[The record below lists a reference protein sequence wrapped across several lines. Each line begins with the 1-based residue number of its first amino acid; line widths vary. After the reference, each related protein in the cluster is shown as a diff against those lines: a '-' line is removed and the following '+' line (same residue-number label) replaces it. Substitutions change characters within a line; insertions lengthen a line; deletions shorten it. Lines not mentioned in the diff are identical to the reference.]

1 MRSVF
6 LALFPCVLAFNVL
19 AAEPVTS
26 ADTAG
31 IRRAALDYIEG
42 WYTQDAAR
50 MERALHPQMVKRR
63 VIIEAAGGK
72 SSLDHGDAQRLIQAT
87 RPAPG
92 ERAQPLGNRRRDVTI
107 LDVQGNAATVK
118 VDADDWVDYLHVVRW
133 NGEWKILNVLWEL
146 RAPAQRTR

>member
-1 MRSVF
+1 MRSIFV
-6 LALFPCVLAFNVL
+6 ALFPCLVAATVL
-19 AAEPVTS
+19 AAEPVAT
-26 ADTAG
+26 ADAAG
-31 IRRAALDYIEG
+31 IRRASLDYIEG

-63 VIIEAAGGK
+63 VLPDAASGK

-92 ERAQPLGNRRRDVTI
+92 EARRPLGNRRREVSI

-118 VDADDWVDYLHVVRW
+118 VDADDWVDYLHLVKW

-146 RAPAQRTR
+146 R

>member
-1 MRSVF
+1 MRSIFV
-6 LALFPCVLAFNVL
+6 ALFPCLLAATVL
-19 AAEPVTS
+19 AAEPVAT
-26 ADTAG
+26 ADAAG
-31 IRRAALDYIEG
+31 IRRASLDYIEG

-63 VIIEAAGGK
+63 VLLDAASGK

-87 RPAPG
+87 RPAPR
-92 ERAQPLGNRRRDVTI
+92 EAPRPLGNRRRDVSI

-118 VDADDWVDYLHVVRW
+118 VDADDWVDYLHLVRW

-146 RAPAQRTR
+146 R